1 MEIDVERLRQ
11 LCKEMDEILSGAK
24 AELND
29 KYREFISSYV
39 TENGSV
45 LDEIK
50 QKDLWKKL
58 SKVTGTNI
66 SLWKQLKEMA
76 VGYAYLPSNK
86 SWKDMKIDLEQF
98 NLPF

>member
-39 TENGSV
+39 AENGNV
-45 LDEIK
+45 LEEVK

-58 SKVTGTNI
+58 SKLTGSNI
-66 SLWKQLKEMA
+66 GLGKQLKEIG
-76 VGYAYLPSNK
+76 VSYGYIASNK
-86 SWKDMKIDLEQF
+86 SWKDIRIDL
-98 NLPF
+98 

>member
-29 KYREFISSYV
+29 KYRELVKQYII
-39 TENGSV
+39 ENGSV

-58 SKVTGTNI
+58 SKVTGINI
-66 SLWKQLKEMA
+66 GLGKQLKEIG
-76 VGYAYLPSNK
+76 VSYGYIASNK
-86 SWKDMKIDLEQF
+86 SWTYIRIDL
-98 NLPF
+98 

>member
-45 LDEIK
+45 LDEVK

-58 SKVTGTNI
+58 SKLTGSNI
-66 SLWKQLKEMA
+66 GLGKQLKEIG
-76 VGYAYLPSNK
+76 VSYGYIASNK
-86 SWKDMKIDLEQF
+86 SWKDIRIDL
-98 NLPF
+98 

>member
-29 KYREFISSYV
+29 KYRELVKQYII
-39 TENGSV
+39 ENGSV

-58 SKVTGTNI
+58 SKVTGINI
-66 SLWKQLKEMA
+66 DLGKQLKEIG
-76 VGYAYLPSNK
+76 VSYGYIASNK
-86 SWKDMKIDLEQF
+86 SWKDIRIDL
-98 NLPF
+98 